1 MDPEMPHG
9 MRTPPPNTPEESSEP
24 IVTSTMKTG
33 SSQLP
38 RGVTHPAR
46 PDQGASGQ
54 ELPITMSKAYNY
66 LDLVKAQFI
75 DRPDI
80 YNTFYGI
87 LADYKNQVID
97 IPGVVGRVS
106 KLFAGYP
113 NIIQG
118 FNTFLVPIY
127 RIKCDS
133 SNNPNATGYPS
144 IRNEFTISHI
154 NPPKM
159 PATPLNTP
167 TESSEPITPLATHKI
182 NTPTSMLSEQLD
194 TGTKTGYQ
202 IKYGAGNN
210 INTTCATA
218 TDHSAYNALTT
229 QTAQGPDTAKDAES
243 SDLPTRMDPGNTSL
257 PLPQMLVILVQ
268 PPELTRQEIELF
280 PPMMVLQ
287 PGDMP
292 NFWAIATL
300 RSNGV
305 DITDQL
311 GGERIQS
318 SINGTFRFPGLTI
331 HEQGVYCVRIY
342 LYRIDYDTYLQGV
355 TQVGYV
361 DSNPI
366 IVGSR
371 PDGMAIRRST
381 AAQDTLWVRQPLLYQ
396 TVDANTCIDDHT
408 GYFPNLTIHA
418 SSSVI
423 TMEQMGQIEYSKYM
437 VFKPVSDFILEAANL
452 EHGLY
457 NFGYGLFMD
466 KGGVWFDDGEIE
478 RGESLD
484 GSVLLGD
491 DGELYRKRTGGVFNG
506 LFVGLERRV
515 AIVENGD
522 SIVICIAHNVLIS

>member
-1 MDPEMPHG
+1 
-9 MRTPPPNTPEESSEP
+9 MRSPPPNTPEESP
-24 IVTSTMKTG
+24 GPVVISTMKTG

-38 RGVTHPAR
+38 RGVTHPVR
-46 PDQGASGQ
+46 LDQGASGQ

-80 YNTFYGI
+80 YNTFLRI
-87 LADYKNQVID
+87 LADYKNQV
-97 IPGVVGRVS
+97 
-106 KLFAGYP
+106 
-113 NIIQG
+113 
-118 FNTFLVPIY
+118 
-127 RIKCDS
+127 
-133 SNNPNATGYPS
+133 NNPNATGYPA

-218 TDHSAYNALTT
+218 TDRPAYNALTPT
-229 QTAQGPDTAKDAES
+229 QAAQGSDAAKDAES
-243 SDLPTRMDPGNTSL
+243 SDLSTMMDPGNTSL
-257 PLPQMLVILVQ
+257 PLPQMLAILVQ

-292 NFWAIATL
+292 NFWATATL

-318 SINGTFRFPGLTI
+318 SIDGTFRFPGLTI

-342 LYRIDYDTYLQGV
+342 LYRIDYDSCLPGV

-437 VFKPVSDFILEAANL
+437 VFKPVSDFILEAANW

-457 NFGYGLFMD
+457 NFGYGLFID

-491 DGELYRKRTGGVFNG
+491 DGELYRKRTDGVFNG

-515 AIVENGD
+515 AIVKNGD
-522 SIVICIAHNVLIS
+522 SSAICIAHNVLIN